1 MHEFDDPS
9 ILDPLRQY
17 LQKLAVADSVEELRE
32 VDVHHP
38 HVSII
43 GIGQR
48 LAHGR

>member
-48 LAHGR
+48 LVHGR